1 MTISPIF
8 ITGAW
13 RSGTT
18 LLSRIINSHSDI
30 HITFDTVHFLRFS
43 YKKYEPI
50 NDFKNVSSL
59 IRDTASRLDSRYNI
73 KLDVNTVTN
82 ELSESCSYASIYNSI
97 MKSLFLNGTAKTV
110 WGEKTNL
117 AWTSIPKFYEMYPEG
132 RVIHIVRDPRA
143 VLASWKKY
151 TRAPGNDY
159 LDSIVNCFDSMEK
172 GLLYKDD
179 YDSKI
184 YQLITYEDLV
194 VNPHETIESICAS
207 FSIDFSKKMLD
218 TSLFTDNEGK
228 AWKPNSIYNDEV
240 SGISTALIGK
250 WKTQLDDWE
259 KYLVDQVMDGVLLK
273 YNYSLSDVRVND
285 ALLECAINKIL
296 DSKLA
301 REGLLRFFLEG
312 KGIERYPSNPT
323 NPVNW

>member
-1 MTISPIF
+1 
-8 ITGAW
+8 
-13 RSGTT
+13 
-18 LLSRIINSHSDI
+18 
-30 HITFDTVHFLRFS
+30 
-43 YKKYEPI
+43 
-50 NDFKNVSSL
+50 
-59 IRDTASRLDSRYNI
+59 
-73 KLDVNTVTN
+73 
-82 ELSESCSYASIYNSI
+82 
-97 MKSLFLNGTAKTV
+97 
-110 WGEKTNL
+110 
-117 AWTSIPKFYEMYPEG
+117 
-132 RVIHIVRDPRA
+132 
-143 VLASWKKY
+143 
-151 TRAPGNDY
+151 
-159 LDSIVNCFDSMEK
+159 
-172 GLLYKDD
+172 
-179 YDSKI
+179 
-184 YQLITYEDLV
+184 
-194 VNPHETIESICAS
+194 
-207 FSIDFSKKMLD
+207 MLD